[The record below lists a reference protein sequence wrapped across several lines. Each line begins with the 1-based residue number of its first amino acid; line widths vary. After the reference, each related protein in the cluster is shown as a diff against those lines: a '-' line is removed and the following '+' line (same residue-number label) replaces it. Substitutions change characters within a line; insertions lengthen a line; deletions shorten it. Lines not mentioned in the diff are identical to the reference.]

1 MDQPY
6 CRQQADRCRRLAHYS
21 TDPATRVDLLRMG
34 DEFQMVADEIEND
47 EIIFAE
53 RKKSGSTTAR
63 AIAKGAMQGEFALHA
78 QGKARRRS
86 PARPRRAVV
95 WRGGDRL

>member
-1 MDQPY
+1 MKREVMMDQPY

-34 DEFQMVADEIEND
+34 DEFQMMADEIEND

-53 RKKSGSTTAR
+53 RKKV
-63 AIAKGAMQGEFALHA
+63 GEHDSSRDS
-78 QGKARRRS
+78 QRRN
-86 PARPRRAVV
+86 A
-95 WRGGDRL
+95 G